1 MMTRKATDDD
11 YLAALEV
18 AVNLVRLHPEQ
29 YPKTRERLTIYA
41 RDAASGSWKPVRKVG
56 MGPPTKQID

>member
-1 MMTRKATDDD
+1 MIKRRKATDDD

-29 YPKTRERLTIYA
+29 YPKTRERLTVFA
-41 RDAASGSWKPVRKVG
+41 RDAAFGRWKPFTKHARVR
-56 MGPPTKQID
+56 